1 MEEQENAAKLLE
13 EKKEDW
19 ESFVRKAKVKTSN
32 HTTMVRFYNAI
43 YNFMIMTVILIAGKL

>member
-13 EKKEDW
+13 EKKSDW
-19 ESFVRKAKVKTSN
+19 ESFVRKAKVKTGN